1 MDLAKHIDFAAL
13 MEPVALR
20 LLGEPNPRLSKPP
33 RELRFGNHDSVSVD
47 CEDGPIFSITKTT
60 SAAALSI

>member
-33 RELRFGNHDSVSVD
+33 RELRFGNHDPCLSIARRADS
-47 CEDGPIFSITKTT
+47 SITKTT